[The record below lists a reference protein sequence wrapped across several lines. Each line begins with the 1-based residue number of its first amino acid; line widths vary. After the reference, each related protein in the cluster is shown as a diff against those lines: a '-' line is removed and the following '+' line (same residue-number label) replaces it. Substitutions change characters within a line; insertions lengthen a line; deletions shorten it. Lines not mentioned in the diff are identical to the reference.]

1 MKTIPRAARARD
13 AERRSPT
20 VTRRDLD
27 GTDRRGFLRTIAAAL
42 TLVPVLFS
50 WLFAPARATGAT
62 RSLSRIRPGDA
73 AWPSAASWTRL
84 SESVGGRLVE
94 VRSPLAVCVDAPSS
108 TACAHLFQELKNPYF
123 LGDEVGLTQTLGWV
137 DAWTSQ
143 PSVYAVAAQ
152 TTNDVVAAVN
162 FARKN
167 NLRLVVKGGGH
178 SYQGTSNAADSL
190 LIWTR
195 GMQAITLHSEF
206 IGEGCAGQYLAQP
219 AVTIE
224 AGAIWGHVY
233 DAVLTKS
240 GRYVQG
246 GGCMTVGV
254 AGLIQSGLRKL
265 FQSLRSGGSGPTGSR
280 DRHGGRRGED
290 RQCLHESGP
299 VLGDQRWRWRQPRS
313 GHPADLTNA
322 RSSGIL
328 RRGIHND

>member
-1 MKTIPRAARARD
+1 MQTI
-13 AERRSPT
+13 T
-20 VTRRDLD
+20 
-27 GTDRRGFLRTIAAAL
+27 AAL
-42 TLVPVLFS
+42 TFVPVLFS
-50 WLFAPARATGAT
+50 WMFTPARVAGAT

-84 SESVGGRLVE
+84 SESIGGRLVE

-152 TTNDVVAAVN
+152 TTNDVVTAVN
-162 FARKN
+162 FAREN

-195 GMQAITLHSEF
+195 GMKAITLHDEF
-206 IGEGCAGQYLAQP
+206 FGEGCAGQYPAQP

-224 AGAIWGHVY
+224 AGAIGGTCTMPSWQRA
-233 DAVLTKS
+233 DATC
-240 GRYVQG
+240 R
-246 GGCMTVGV
+246 V
-254 AGLIQSGLRKL
+254 A
-265 FQSLRSGGSGPTGSR
+265 
-280 DRHGGRRGED
+280 D
-290 RQCLHESGP
+290 
-299 VLGDQRWRWRQPRS
+299 
-313 GHPADLTNA
+313 A
-322 RSSGIL
+322 
-328 RRGIHND
+328 